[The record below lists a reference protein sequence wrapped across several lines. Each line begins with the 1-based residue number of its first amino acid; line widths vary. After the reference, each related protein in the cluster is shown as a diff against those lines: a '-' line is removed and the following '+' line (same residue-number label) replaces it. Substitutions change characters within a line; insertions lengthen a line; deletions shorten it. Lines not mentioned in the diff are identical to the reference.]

1 MTDVTVRIV
10 DVFADAGATGWLHA
24 RPVVADDV
32 ANDVDVGA
40 GRSVAM
46 ASVYKLPLAV
56 ALMRMI
62 DRGELDGAEPATVAT
77 RDRTPGPTGISA
89 MLDPVTMSW
98 RDLASLMM
106 TVSDNAAADAIL
118 ARVGVAKVA
127 EVLDDLGLRDTRISG
142 GTADAYRL
150 LHVDTGAATLADAF
164 ATLADDDQSLE
175 PRAYDPLHSSA
186 ATARDM
192 TGLLAALWTNTA
204 ASVEGCSLIRGM
216 MSRQVRTNRLA
227 SGFAF
232 SGVRVAGK
240 TGTMGA
246 LRHEVGVVQYPDES
260 PYAVAVFTQSARAA
274 PVQPRIDAAIGIAAR
289 LAVDHLRGLD
299 PIGGEAVPNHGG

>member
-1 MTDVTVRIV
+1 MIDVTARIV
-10 DVFADAGATGWLHA
+10 EVFADAGATGWLHA
-24 RPVVADDV
+24 RPITADQADG
-32 ANDVDVGA
+32 VDVGA
-40 GRSVAM
+40 GRRVAI

-56 ALMRMI
+56 ALIRMI
-62 DRGELDGAEPATVAT
+62 DRGELDGAELTSVTT
-77 RDRTPGPTGISA
+77 RDRTPGLTGISA

-118 ARVGVAKVA
+118 ERVGVAQVA
-127 EVLDDLGLRDTRISG
+127 EALDDLGLGDTRISG
-142 GTADAYRL
+142 GTADAFRL

-164 ATLADDDQSLE
+164 ATLADDDHSLE
-175 PRAYDPLHSSA
+175 PRAYDSLHSSA

-192 TGLLAALWTNTA
+192 TALLAALWTDTA
-204 ASVEGCSLIRGM
+204 ASAAGCGLIRDM

-232 SGVRVAGK
+232 SDVRVAGK

-246 LRHEVGVVQYPDES
+246 LRHEVGVVQYPDET
-260 PYAVAVFTQSARAA
+260 PYAVAIFTQSARAA
-274 PVQPRIDAAIGIAAR
+274 PVQPRIDTAIGMAAR
-289 LAVDHLRGLD
+289 MAVDHLRGLD
-299 PIGGEAVPNHGG
+299 PIGGSGG